1 MEKSIVIRDL
11 LEKQADKN
19 EIITIVIDDP
29 HLINELISILLETK
43 GTLKYTSEKIL
54 RAISE
59 TSPDLIYPF
68 FAAFAELLDSEN
80 SFLKWGAIITISN
93 LIKVDAVRQFDTILK
108 RYFAPVQGPVL
119 VTAANIVSNA
129 WKIALARP
137 DLSDMVVSQLLS
149 VENAVYINKGNP
161 SPECNNIIRGQAIES
176 FNNFYDEI
184 KDKDKV
190 TAFVKRQRD
199 NSRNAVKK
207 KAEKF
212 LRKYA

>member
-43 GTLKYTSEKIL
+43 GTLKYTSENIL

-119 VTAANIVSNA
+119 VTAANIVGNA

-149 VENAVYINKGNP
+149 VENAVYINKGSP